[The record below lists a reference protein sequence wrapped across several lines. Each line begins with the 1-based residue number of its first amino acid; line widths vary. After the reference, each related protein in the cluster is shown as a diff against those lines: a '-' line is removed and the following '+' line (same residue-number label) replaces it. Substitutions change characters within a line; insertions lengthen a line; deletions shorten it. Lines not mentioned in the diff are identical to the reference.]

1 MKDIRVPVWNSKL
14 SYAQYEQ
21 KLMQIVDQWNA
32 KKIVNTVQDF
42 KRAVP
47 SFVANVSL
55 AQA

>member
-1 MKDIRVPVWNSKL
+1 MKDIRVPVWNSNL
-14 SYAQYEQ
+14 SHAQYEQ